1 MEQDSTRRTSSKIV
15 ARSPRRE
22 FRFVPHPSD
31 LAGATAIVCQTTGSE
46 HKSSWQQSP
55 AYAQR
60 LRRYAAHMASSPL
73 SSAGKLARDSVNLAV
88 GGVTTSARLALKS
101 EELLEET
108 IATMRA
114 ARPVID
120 AVARALDD
128 GLADDIRRLLS
139 TAAQTQEDVRAARE
153 AVERLVG
160 IINSTLDGVGGVPG
174 AHLVLK
180 SLSRLTTPPRPTGPI
195 AAGAGVARAGSA
207 AARKVAP
214 KKKPAEP
221 RK

>member
-1 MEQDSTRRTSSKIV
+1 
-15 ARSPRRE
+15 
-22 FRFVPHPSD
+22 
-31 LAGATAIVCQTTGSE
+31 
-46 HKSSWQQSP
+46 
-55 AYAQR
+55 
-60 LRRYAAHMASSPL
+60 MASSPL
-73 SSAGKLARDSVNLAV
+73 TSAGKLARGSVNLAV

-195 AAGAGVARAGSA
+195 SAGAGVARAGSA

-214 KKKPAEP
+214 RKKPAAP
-221 RK
+221 KK

>member
-1 MEQDSTRRTSSKIV
+1 
-15 ARSPRRE
+15 
-22 FRFVPHPSD
+22 
-31 LAGATAIVCQTTGSE
+31 
-46 HKSSWQQSP
+46 
-55 AYAQR
+55 
-60 LRRYAAHMASSPL
+60 MASSPL
-73 SSAGKLARDSVNLAV
+73 SSAGKLARGSVNLAV

-120 AVARALDD
+120 ALGRALDD
-128 GLADDIRRLLS
+128 GLADDVRRLLS

-174 AHLVLK
+174 AQIVLK
-180 SLSRLTTPPRPTGPI
+180 SLSRFTAPPKVPNPV
-195 AAGAGVARAGSA
+195 AAGAGVAKAGSA

-214 KKKPAEP
+214 RKKPSAP
-221 RK
+221 SA

>member
-1 MEQDSTRRTSSKIV
+1 
-15 ARSPRRE
+15 
-22 FRFVPHPSD
+22 
-31 LAGATAIVCQTTGSE
+31 
-46 HKSSWQQSP
+46 
-55 AYAQR
+55 
-60 LRRYAAHMASSPL
+60 MASSPL
-73 SSAGKLARDSVNLAV
+73 SSAGKLARGSVNLAV
-88 GGVTTSARLALKS
+88 GSVTTSARLALKS

-180 SLSRLTTPPRPTGPI
+180 SLSRLTTTPARPTGPI
-195 AAGAGVARAGSA
+195 SAGAGVARAGSA

-214 KKKPAEP
+214 RKKPAAP
-221 RK
+221 KK